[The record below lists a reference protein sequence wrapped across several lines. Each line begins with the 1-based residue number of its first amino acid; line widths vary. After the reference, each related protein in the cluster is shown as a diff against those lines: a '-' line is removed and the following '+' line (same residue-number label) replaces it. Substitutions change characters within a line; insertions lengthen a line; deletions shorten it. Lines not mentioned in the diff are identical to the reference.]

1 MMANILPQKT
11 PTFECETCRFITAN
25 KKDYNRHIATAKH
38 KRLIESSKMKQGLPM
53 LEFSC
58 HCGKSYLHQ
67 SSLCKHKNK
76 CKGLIPEKSEAKVI
90 LETEL
95 IYKLLNDLTI
105 SQNQNAEYQ
114 KQMIE
119 LMKEKNTS
127 VSNITT
133 NNTTNNM
140 QININMFLNEYCKD
154 AITIEEFIKSIR
166 PSIEDVLYMTKRG
179 NREGLSKILTTAL
192 GQLEITERPLHCT
205 DLKRNTT
212 YIKEPDGW
220 IKDKDDA
227 HMKKLCATTQH
238 ECIKTAASIL
248 SKNTKY
254 AEKGTK
260 EYEDSIQ
267 LMAEITKEPEYEPIT
282 KLVNESIH
290 LDKTAM
296 KNAIENK

>member
-1 MMANILPQKT
+1 MANILPQKT
-11 PTFECETCRFITAN
+11 PTFECDVCLFITAN
-25 KKDYNRHIATAKH
+25 KKDYSRHIATAKH
-38 KRLIESSKMKQGLPM
+38 KRLIESSKMKHGSPM
-53 LEFSC
+53 LEYSC
-58 HCGKSYLHQ
+58 RCGKSYLHQ

-76 CKGLIPEKSEAKVI
+76 CKVSGSEKSETAGI

-119 LMKEKNTS
+119 LMKEKNSS
-127 VSNITT
+127 VSNIT
-133 NNTTNNM
+133 NNTTNM

-154 AITIEEFIKSIR
+154 AITIEEFIKSIQ

-179 NREGLSKILTTAL
+179 NKEGISKILTTAL

-212 YIKEPDGW
+212 YVKEPDGW
-220 IKDKDDA
+220 AKDKDDTY
-227 HMKKLCATTQH
+227 MKKLCATTQH

-248 SKNTKY
+248 SQNPKY

-260 EYEDSIQ
+260 EYENSIQ
-267 LMAEITKEPEYEPIT
+267 LMAEMTKEPEFEPIT
-282 KLVNESIH
+282 KLVNESVH
-290 LDKTAM
+290 LDKTKM
-296 KNAIENK
+296 KHAIEGVM

>member
-1 MMANILPQKT
+1 MANILPQKT
-11 PTFECETCRFITAN
+11 PTFECDTCRFITAN
-25 KKDYNRHIATAKH
+25 KKDYNRHNATAKH
-38 KRLIESSKMKQGLPM
+38 KRLIESSKMKQGSPM
-53 LEFSC
+53 LEYSC

-67 SSLCKHKNK
+67 SSLCKHKTK
-76 CKGLIPEKSEAKVI
+76 CKSLIPEKSEAKGI

-119 LMKEKNTS
+119 LMKEKNMS
-127 VSNITT
+127 IPNIT

-212 YIKEPDGW
+212 YVKEPEGW
-220 IKDKDDA
+220 IKDKDDVR
-227 HMKKLCATTQH
+227 MKKLCSTTQH

-248 SKNTKY
+248 SENPKY
-254 AEKGTK
+254 AERGTK

-267 LMAEITKEPEYEPIT
+267 LMSEMTKEPEYDTIT
-282 KLVNESIH
+282 KLVNETIH
-290 LDKTAM
+290 LDKTKM
-296 KNAIENK
+296 KNAIESK

>member
-1 MMANILPQKT
+1 MANILPQKT

-25 KKDYNRHIATAKH
+25 KKDYSRHIATAKH
-38 KRLIESSKMKQGLPM
+38 KRLIESSKMKHGSPLM
-53 LEFSC
+53 EHSC

-76 CKGLIPEKSEAKVI
+76 CKVLVPEKSETGGI

-119 LMKEKNTS
+119 LMKDKNLST
-127 VSNITT
+127 SNIT

-154 AITIEEFIKSIR
+154 AITIEQFIKSIQ

-179 NREGLSKILTTAL
+179 NREGISKILTTAL

-212 YIKEPDGW
+212 YVKDPDGW
-220 IKDKDDA
+220 IKDTDDA
-227 HMKKLCATTQH
+227 YMKKLCVTTQH
-238 ECIKTAASIL
+238 ECMKTAASIL
-248 SKNTKY
+248 AENPKY
-254 AEKGTK
+254 TEKGTT
-260 EYEDSIQ
+260 EYENSIQ
-267 LMAEITKEPEYEPIT
+267 LMSEMTKDPEYETIT

-290 LDKTAM
+290 LDKTKM
-296 KNAIENK
+296 KHAIENKN